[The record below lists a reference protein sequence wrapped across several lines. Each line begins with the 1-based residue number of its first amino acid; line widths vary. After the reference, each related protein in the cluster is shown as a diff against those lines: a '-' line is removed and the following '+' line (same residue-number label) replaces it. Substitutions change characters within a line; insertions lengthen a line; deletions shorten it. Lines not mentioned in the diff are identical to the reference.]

1 MNLVSLTTCRYITH
15 IYHVFVKILSAHK
28 RHNTVWRFT
37 FPAVRPLHPTKN
49 KTAIHISAFVN
60 INTHSAISSLVRDFQ

>member
-1 MNLVSLTTCRYITH
+1 MF
-15 IYHVFVKILSAHK
+15 FVKILSALK

-37 FPAVRPLHPTKN
+37 FPAVRSLYLTQN

-60 INTHSAISSLVRDFQ
+60 ISTHSAISSLVRYFE